1 MAIVNLTQQ
10 NFGDF
15 ITNNE
20 FVVIDFWAEWCEPC
34 HAFSKILEE
43 VAAQN
48 PTIAFGKIDAATE
61 LELSAE
67 FNVRSIPTLLI
78 MRRKIVLLS
87 ESGLLPQTAVQDL
100 LDQASKLDMDE
111 VCGKLQSDK
120 S

>member
-1 MAIVNLTQQ
+1 MAVSTLTQQ
-10 NFGDF
+10 NFGKF
-15 ITNNE
+15 ITDHE

-34 HAFSKILEE
+34 HAFSKILLD
-43 VAAQN
+43 VAKQN
-48 PTIAFGKIDAATE
+48 PSVAFGKIDAAKE

-78 MRRKIVLLS
+78 MRRKVVLFS

-111 VCGKLQSDK
+111 VQKNLHGVK
-120 S
+120 